1 MTREENHANMMF
13 STDIILIQVKVKLK
27 GIIISPSVMSNQ
39 TVISYQ
45 LIFQLTV
52 TSNNCTMTLL
62 AP

>member
-39 TVISYQ
+39 ITD
-45 LIFQLTV
+45 F
-52 TSNNCTMTLL
+52 NNCTMTLTCTI
-62 AP
+62 P